1 MQPRAYVVHR
11 TRHRV
16 RLRVPDKRADTAWFS
31 EAAAR
36 LEEMDWVS
44 RIETGPV
51 SASLVLHC
59 DIADNLDE
67 RLSTT
72 GVFEFQAQAPAVPPA
87 TEQLKAG
94 VSDLDRALRESGAG
108 DTNLRSL
115 LFLLMLILAGVQ
127 MARGQ
132 VMVPAISLL
141 WYAME
146 LVLGARAQP
155 PVEIDQRRDE
165 SA

>member
-11 TRHRV
+11 TRQRV

-31 EAAAR
+31 ETADK
-36 LEEMDWVS
+36 LEKVDWINQVD
-44 RIETGPV
+44 TGPA

-59 DIADNLDE
+59 DTAHDLDE
-67 RLSTT
+67 RLSSTS
-72 GVFEFQAQAPAVPPA
+72 VFEFQSRAPVVPPA
-87 TEQLKAG
+87 TEQIKAG
-94 VSDLDRALRESGAG
+94 LSRIDRALRKAG
-108 DTNLRSL
+108 GGDNNLRSL
-115 LFLLMLILAGVQ
+115 LFLLMVILASVQ

-132 VMVPAISLL
+132 IMVPAISLL

-146 LVLGARAQP
+146 LVLGARPQP
-155 PVEIDQRRDE
+155 QAETDQQRDD